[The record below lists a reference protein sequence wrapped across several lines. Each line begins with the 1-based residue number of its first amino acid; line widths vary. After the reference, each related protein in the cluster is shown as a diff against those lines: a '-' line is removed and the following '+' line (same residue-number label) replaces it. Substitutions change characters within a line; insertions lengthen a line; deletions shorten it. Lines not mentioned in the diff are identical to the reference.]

1 MDPHA
6 HTAAGDDVAPS
17 GGAPASGYPW
27 SRRTSTLTS
36 PTLNPGSQFATPPAS
51 AMSPHDP
58 EKRARAR
65 ERRPPPPPPSRGRRR
80 SVLRVCSRAARAA
93 HRGVRL
99 HEPNPAP
106 TTNTIPPL
114 PHARPCR
121 VSFLSSSP
129 PPLSPPSSSPL
140 LPSPPR
146 AVVGVGGR
154 ASPPM
159 GRTIRDRPTPNTSTS
174 HPWDVTD
181 WHET

>member
-1 MDPHA
+1 MDLHA

-36 PTLNPGSQFATPPAS
+36 PALNPGSQFATPPAS

-58 EKRARAR
+58 EWARAR
-65 ERRPPPPPPSRGRRR
+65 ERRPPPPPPSRGRRG

-93 HRGVRL
+93 HRRVRL
-99 HEPNPAP
+99 HEPDPAP

-114 PHARPCR
+114 PHARLCR

-129 PPLSPPSSSPL
+129 PLL
-140 LPSPPR
+140 LPTPPIPTSR
-146 AVVGVGGR
+146 RGGGR
-154 ASPPM
+154 RTCVTPPM

-174 HPWDVTD
+174 HPWDVID